1 MREINEIL
9 YTISYFLC
17 ILQSI
22 KLQIPPLLYVLEQ
35 LEQMSSIGISNYST
49 TYQHDYT
56 GKHGENRDYVFYY
69 RSSGA
74 STPDFAVKP
83 PIGRPLTTGCGRP
96 SGY

>member
-1 MREINEIL
+1 
-9 YTISYFLC
+9 
-17 ILQSI
+17 
-22 KLQIPPLLYVLEQ
+22 
-35 LEQMSSIGISNYST
+35 MSSIGISNYST